1 MTIQELEQFIALY
14 GKDIYSFCVYLAG
27 SEADDLYQDTFL
39 EAVKKKESISKDGN
53 PKSYLLSVSVNLW
66 NNRKRKYARRMRI
79 APQVG
84 LDIRDT
90 VRTFPDASDTPL
102 KNEEKLKVTEAV
114 MKLKEIYKIP
124 ILLYYMEDMSVT
136 QIGRVLSLP
145 EGTVKSRMHK
155 ARKILGEELEAY
167 YDND

>member
-1 MTIQELEQFIALY
+1 MKFAQGGYDVVIT
-14 GKDIYSFCVYLAG
+14 G
-27 SEADDLYQDTFL
+27 
-39 EAVKKKESISKDGN
+39 
-53 PKSYLLSVSVNLW
+53 
-66 NNRKRKYARRMRI
+66 R
-79 APQVG
+79 
-84 LDIRDT
+84 
-90 VRTFPDASDTPL
+90 
-102 KNEEKLKVTEAV
+102 NEEKLKVTEAV

>member
-39 EAVKKKESISKDGN
+39 EAVKKTESIDKDGN
-53 PKSYLLSVSVNLW
+53 PKSYLLSVAVKLW

-79 APQVG
+79 APQVS
-84 LDIRDT
+84 LESRDAD
-90 VRTFPDASDTPL
+90 RTLPDASDTAL
-102 KNEEKLKVTEAV
+102 RNEEKRKVMQAV
-114 MKLKEIYKIP
+114 LKLKEIYRIP

-136 QIGRVLSLP
+136 QIGRLLSLP

-167 YDND
+167 YEND

>member
-1 MTIQELEQFIALY
+1 
-14 GKDIYSFCVYLAG
+14 
-27 SEADDLYQDTFL
+27 
-39 EAVKKKESISKDGN
+39 
-53 PKSYLLSVSVNLW
+53 
-66 NNRKRKYARRMRI
+66 MRI

-90 VRTFPDASDTPL
+90 VRTFPDASDTAL

>member
-66 NNRKRKYARRMRI
+66 NNRKRKYD
-79 APQVG
+79 QVRKNSIYCRY
-84 LDIRDT
+84 D
-90 VRTFPDASDTPL
+90 RTF
-102 KNEEKLKVTEAV
+102 
-114 MKLKEIYKIP
+114 
-124 ILLYYMEDMSVT
+124 
-136 QIGRVLSLP
+136 
-145 EGTVKSRMHK
+145 KS
-155 ARKILGEELEAY
+155 I
-167 YDND
+167 